1 MWINQIIDYR
11 EVIKLQILL
20 NFYILYFRSLFMTSE
35 SEPVSEPTN
44 HKCEDCGRVFST
56 AEELTIHYK
65 RDHSDV
71 L

>member
-1 MWINQIIDYR
+1 
-11 EVIKLQILL
+11 
-20 NFYILYFRSLFMTSE
+20 MTSE

-65 RDHSDV
+65 KDHSEV

>member
-1 MWINQIIDYR
+1 
-11 EVIKLQILL
+11 LQILL

-44 HKCEDCGRVFST
+44 HKCEDCGRVFTT

-65 RDHSDV
+65 KEHTEV